1 VNTFIAD
8 LHIHSKFSRATSKN
22 LTPRNL
28 VAWAGVKGI
37 DVLATGDFT
46 HPGWMDIITQQLEA
60 GENGLLRL
68 RDDKAL
74 EQELPWYS
82 GNMNAARIRFMLCT
96 EISSIYK
103 KRGKVR
109 KIHNLV
115 FMPSVEAALKF
126 NIRLAQVGNLASDG
140 RPILGLD
147 AHDLLEM
154 VLETDPLAYLIPAHI
169 WTPWF
174 SLFGSKSGFD
184 RIEDC
189 FEDLSG
195 EIFALETGLSS
206 DPEMNWMLSALDR
219 FTLVS
224 NSDAHSGEKLGREV
238 NIFSGEM
245 SFAGIR
251 AALRRESETT
261 RFEGTLEFYPEE
273 GKYHLDGH
281 RKCGV
286 MLEPQ
291 ETAARRGFCPVCG
304 KPLTIGVLN
313 RIFALSDRDLPV
325 RPAHHPGFS
334 SLVPLSEI
342 LSEILG
348 VGPGTKKVLGMYNQ
362 LVQDFGSEFSI
373 LRDVP
378 EEDLRRSST
387 VLAEAVRRMRQGVVH
402 RHSGY
407 DGEYGRIS
415 MFAPQELLEFKHG
428 RMLSMAARSAPP
440 EVLGQRWRKTRG
452 EASPLAEEA
461 VQTANEM
468 QMAAILAG
476 PGPVLVL
483 AGPGTGK
490 TQTLM
495 GRVRHLLAQ
504 GADPA
509 RILIL
514 TFTRKAARELKDRLQ
529 RLCPG
534 LPVLP
539 KTDTLHALGLEYWTS
554 VMGEAPILLSEE
566 SSRRLFAAA
575 NPDLQGKELKTAWSE
590 QSLAREDG
598 VRIPGE
604 HTRRYL
610 DDKVRF
616 NLVDYTDLLEFWL
629 EHLELGQ
636 YVPDYDH
643 VLIDE
648 VQDLSALQLGLVTAL
663 CAQGGR
669 GFFAIGDPKQ
679 AIYGFR
685 GAVRDVEG
693 RLRALWP
700 DLKRIRLVHNYRSA
714 QQILSLAAHLFTEK
728 QTLVAQK
735 SVLASLVLFEAQSA
749 EQEAGWIAGRVRE
762 LLGGTGHWQADTH
775 EGKNISPGDIAV
787 LVRFKALV
795 PPIAKALESAG
806 IPVSVPEQESFF
818 VDARVD
824 LMLRIAGNV
833 LGLPDALDEQIP
845 SCPEDVVEK
854 GPLAMAVH
862 FSATPPFD
870 ALFWKSKAFL
880 DLVKAFQVC
889 SGWRGLLNMVRLET
903 ELCAIRGKAQKVQI
917 MTMHGAKGLEFEVV
931 FLPGLEEGILPFAG
945 MDMLLGKP
953 GDDHGLDMDEERR
966 LFYVGLT
973 RAKSMLFLSHCA
985 SRRVFGKT
993 LKLALSSLV
1002 RRLPQDMLRKSA
1014 IKRHVRLSERQL
1026 SLFDPHAL

>member
-1 VNTFIAD
+1 MNTFIAD
-8 LHIHSKFSRATSKN
+8 LHIHSRFSRATSKS

-28 VAWAGVKGI
+28 VAWAAVKGI
-37 DVLATGDFT
+37 NVLATGDFT
-46 HPGWMDIITQQLEA
+46 HPGWMDMISEQLDAE
-60 GENGLLRL
+60 ENGLLRL
-68 RDDKAL
+68 RDGKAL

-82 GNMNAARIRFMLCT
+82 GSVDATRIRFLLCT

-103 KRGKVR
+103 KAGKVR

-115 FMPSVEAALKF
+115 FMPSIEAALKF
-126 NIRLAQVGNLASDG
+126 NTRLAQVGNLSSDG

-147 AHDLLEM
+147 ARDLLEM
-154 VLETDPLAYLIPAHI
+154 VLETDPLAYLVPAHI

-189 FEDLSG
+189 FGDLSS

-219 FTLVS
+219 FTLIS
-224 NSDAHSGEKLGREV
+224 NSDAHSGEKLGREA
-238 NIFSGEM
+238 NIFSGER

-251 AALRRESETT
+251 SALRREAGTT

-286 MLEPQ
+286 AFEPE
-291 ETAARRGFCPVCG
+291 ETSARRGLCPVCG

-313 RIFALSDRDLPV
+313 RVFALSDRDVPT
-325 RPAHHPGFS
+325 RPALHADFF
-334 SLVPLSEI
+334 SLVPLTEI

-348 VGPGTKKVLGMYNQ
+348 AGSGTKKVLGMYNQ
-362 LVQDFGSEFSI
+362 LVRDFGSEFNI
-373 LRDVP
+373 LRSVP
-378 EEDLRRSST
+378 EEDLRRSSK
-387 VLAEAVRRMRQGVVH
+387 VLAEALRRMRSGLVH

-415 MFAPQELLEFKHG
+415 MFTSQELLEFKHG
-428 RMLSMAARSAPP
+428 RMLSMAARSAPA
-440 EVLGQRWRKTRG
+440 EARGQRWRKTGTATPQRQG
-452 EASPLAEEA
+452 EALA
-461 VQTANEM
+461 ANEM
-468 QMAAILAG
+468 QLAAILAG

-490 TQTLM
+490 THTLM
-495 GRVRHLLAQ
+495 GRVRHLLEQ

-509 RILIL
+509 RMLIL
-514 TFTRKAARELKDRLQ
+514 TFTRKAARELKDRLH

-534 LPVLP
+534 MSTLP

-554 VMGEAPILLSEE
+554 VMGEAPVLLSEE

-575 NPDLQGKELKTAWSE
+575 NPDLQGRELRCAWNE
-590 QSLAREDG
+590 QGLARENG
-598 VRIPGE
+598 VRVPGE
-604 HTRRYL
+604 HSRRYL

-636 YVPDYDH
+636 CVSGYDH
-643 VLIDE
+643 VLVDE

-663 CAQGGR
+663 ACKGGR
-669 GFFAIGDPKQ
+669 GFFAIGDPNQ

-685 GAVRDVEG
+685 GAARDVEQ
-693 RLRALWP
+693 RLRNLWP
-700 DLKRIRLVHNYRSA
+700 DLKRIRLVYNYRSA
-714 QQILSLAAHLFTEK
+714 QQILSLASHLFSEK
-728 QTLVAQK
+728 ESLVARK
-735 SVLASLVLFEAQSA
+735 SSTASLVLFEAQGA

-762 LLGGTGHWQADTH
+762 LLGGTGHWQADRS
-775 EGKNISPGDIAV
+775 EEKNLAPGDIAV
-787 LVRFKALV
+787 LVRFKALI
-795 PPIAKALESAG
+795 PPIAKALEAAG

-818 VDARVD
+818 VDPRVE
-824 LMLRIAGNV
+824 LLLRIAGNV
-833 LGLPDALDEQIP
+833 LGLPDVLEAEMAL
-845 SCPEDVVEK
+845 CPEHVVEK

-862 FSATPPFD
+862 FSQTPPFD
-870 ALFWKSKAFL
+870 ALFWKSKAFV
-880 DLVKAFQVC
+880 DLVKAFQSC

-903 ELCAIRGKAQKVQI
+903 ELCGIRAKAQKVQI

-953 GDDHGLDMDEERR
+953 GDEGVLDIDMEEERR

-973 RAKSMLFLSHCA
+973 RAKSMLFLSHSA

-1014 IKRHVRLSERQL
+1014 ITRHVRLNERQL
-1026 SLFDPHAL
+1026 SLF

>member
-1 VNTFIAD
+1 MNSFIAD

-28 VAWAGVKGI
+28 VAWASVKGI

-46 HPGWMDIITQQLEA
+46 HPGWMQIVTEQLIAE
-60 GENGLLRL
+60 ENGLLRL
-68 RDDKAL
+68 RDDRAL
-74 EQELPWYS
+74 EQELPWFS
-82 GNMNAARIRFMLCT
+82 GNMNAAGIRFLLCT

-103 KRGKVR
+103 KAGKVR

-115 FMPSVEAALKF
+115 FMPGIDAAMKF
-126 NIRLAQVGNLASDG
+126 NTRLAQVGNLASDG

-154 VLETDPLAYLIPAHI
+154 VLETDPLAYLVPAHI

-189 FEDLSG
+189 FGDLSG

-219 FTLVS
+219 FSLIS
-224 NSDAHSGEKLGREV
+224 NSDAHSGEKLGREANV
-238 NIFSGEM
+238 FAGEM

-251 AALRRESETT
+251 SALRRENGST

-286 MLEPQ
+286 MLEPG
-291 ETAARRGFCPVCG
+291 ETSVHRGLCPVCG

-313 RIFALSDRDLPV
+313 RVLALSDRSAPV
-325 RPAHHPGFS
+325 RPSGHPDYS
-334 SLVPLSEI
+334 SLVPLSEV

-348 VGPGTKKVLGMYNQ
+348 VGPGTKKVQGLYNQ
-362 LVQDFGSEFSI
+362 LVQDFGSELSI
-373 LRDVP
+373 LRHVP
-378 EEDLRRSST
+378 EEDLRRSSKI
-387 VLAEAVRRMRQGVVH
+387 LAEAVRRMRSGVVH

-415 MFAPQELLEFKHG
+415 MFTAQELLEFKHG
-428 RMLSMAARSAPP
+428 RMLSMAAQPP
-440 EVLGQRWRKTRG
+440 AVAVPGQRWRKTTG
-452 EASPLAEEA
+452 EGTIPGQEA

-495 GRVRHLLAQ
+495 GRVRRLLEQ
-504 GADPA
+504 GTDPA

-534 LPVLP
+534 LSALP
-539 KTDTLHALGLEYWTS
+539 KADTLHALGLEYWTS
-554 VMGEAPILLSEE
+554 VMGEAPVLLSEE

-575 NPDLQGKELKTAWSE
+575 NPDLRGKELKTAWNE
-590 QSLAREDG
+590 QSLARENG

-629 EHLELGQ
+629 EHLEIGQ
-636 YVPDYDH
+636 CVPGYDH
-643 VLIDE
+643 VLVDE
-648 VQDLSALQLGLVTAL
+648 VQDLSALQLKLVTAL
-663 CAQGGR
+663 CPQAGR
-669 GFFAIGDPKQ
+669 GFFAIGDPNQ

-685 GAVRDVEG
+685 GAVRDVEQ
-693 RLRALWP
+693 RLRNLWP
-700 DLKRIRLVHNYRSA
+700 DLKRIRLARNYRSA
-714 QQILSLAAHLFTEK
+714 QQILTLAAHLFPEK
-728 QTLVAQK
+728 ETLVAEK
-735 SVLASLVLFEAQSA
+735 PLSASLVLFEAQGA

-775 EGKNISPGDIAV
+775 EGKSLSPGDIAV
-787 LVRFKALV
+787 LVRFKALI
-795 PPIAKALESAG
+795 PPIARALEGAG

-818 VDARVD
+818 VDARVE
-824 LMLRIAGNV
+824 LLLRIAGNV
-833 LGLPDALDEQIP
+833 LGLPDFLDGEIP
-845 SCPEDVVEK
+845 SCPERAVEK

-862 FSATPPFD
+862 FGETPPFD
-870 ALFWKSKAFL
+870 ALFWKSKPFL
-880 DLVKAFQVC
+880 DLVKAFQTC

-903 ELCAIRGKAQKVQI
+903 ELCAIRARAQKVQV

-953 GDDHGLDMDEERR
+953 GDEGGIDLDEERR

-993 LKLALSSLV
+993 LKLAPSSLV

-1014 IKRHVRLSERQL
+1014 IKRNVRVNERQL
-1026 SLFDPHAL
+1026 SLF

>member
-1 VNTFIAD
+1 MNSFIAD

-28 VAWAGVKGI
+28 VAWASVKGI

-46 HPGWMDIITQQLEA
+46 HPGWMEIITQQLIAE
-60 GENGLLRL
+60 ENGLLRL

-74 EQELPWYS
+74 EQELPWFS
-82 GNMNAARIRFMLCT
+82 GNMNAAGIRFLLCT

-103 KRGKVR
+103 KAGKVR

-115 FMPSVEAALKF
+115 FMPGIDAAMKF
-126 NIRLAQVGNLASDG
+126 NTRLAQVGNLVSDG

-154 VLETDPLAYLIPAHI
+154 VLETDPLAYLVPAHI

-189 FEDLSG
+189 FGDLSG

-219 FTLVS
+219 FSLIS
-224 NSDAHSGEKLGREV
+224 NSDAHSGEKLGREANV
-238 NIFSGEM
+238 FAGEM

-251 AALRRESETT
+251 SALQRENGST

-286 MLEPQ
+286 MLEPG
-291 ETAARRGFCPVCG
+291 ETSVHRGLCPVCG

-313 RIFALSDRDLPV
+313 RVFALSDRSAPV
-325 RPAHHPGFS
+325 RPPGHPDYS
-334 SLVPLSEI
+334 SLVPLSEV

-348 VGPGTKKVLGMYNQ
+348 VGPGTKKVQGMYNQ
-362 LVQDFGSEFSI
+362 LVQDFGSELSI
-373 LRDVP
+373 LRHVP
-378 EEDLRRSST
+378 EEDLRRSSKI
-387 VLAEAVRRMRQGVVH
+387 LAEAMRRMRSGVVH

-415 MFAPQELLEFKHG
+415 MFTAQELLEFKHG
-428 RMLSMAARSAPP
+428 RMLSMAAQPP
-440 EVLGQRWRKTRG
+440 AVAVPGQRWRKTTG
-452 EASPLAEEA
+452 AGTTTGQEAA
-461 VQTANEM
+461 QTANEM

-495 GRVRHLLAQ
+495 GRVRRLLEQ
-504 GADPA
+504 GTDPA

-534 LPVLP
+534 LPALP
-539 KTDTLHALGLEYWTS
+539 KADTLHALGLEYWTS
-554 VMGEAPILLSEE
+554 VMGEAPVLLSEE

-575 NPDLQGKELKTAWSE
+575 NPDLRGKELKTAWNE
-590 QSLAREDG
+590 QSLARENG

-629 EHLELGQ
+629 EHLEIGQ
-636 YVPDYDH
+636 CVPGYDH
-643 VLIDE
+643 VLVDE
-648 VQDLSALQLGLVTAL
+648 VQDLSALQLKLVTAL
-663 CAQGGR
+663 CPQAGR
-669 GFFAIGDPKQ
+669 GFFAIGDPNQ

-685 GAVRDVEG
+685 GAVRDVEQ
-693 RLRALWP
+693 RLRNLWP
-700 DLKRIRLVHNYRSA
+700 DLKRIRLARNYRSA
-714 QQILSLAAHLFTEK
+714 QQILTLAAHLFAEK
-728 QTLVAQK
+728 ETLVAEK
-735 SVLASLVLFEAQSA
+735 PLSASLVLFEAQGA

-775 EGKNISPGDIAV
+775 EGKSLSPGDIAV
-787 LVRFKALV
+787 LVRFKALI
-795 PPIAKALESAG
+795 PPIARALEGAG

-818 VDARVD
+818 VDARVE
-824 LMLRIAGNV
+824 LLLRIAGNV
-833 LGLPDALDEQIP
+833 LGLPDFLDGEIP
-845 SCPEDVVEK
+845 SCPERAVEK

-862 FSATPPFD
+862 FGETPPFD
-870 ALFWKSKAFL
+870 ALFWKSKPFL
-880 DLVKAFQVC
+880 DLVKAFQTC

-903 ELCAIRGKAQKVQI
+903 ELCAIRARAQKVQV

-953 GDDHGLDMDEERR
+953 GDEGGIDLDEERR

-985 SRRVFGKT
+985 NRRVFGKT
-993 LKLALSSLV
+993 LKLAPSSLV

-1014 IKRHVRLSERQL
+1014 IKRNVRVNERQL
-1026 SLFDPHAL
+1026 SLF

>member
-1 VNTFIAD
+1 
-8 LHIHSKFSRATSKN
+8 
-22 LTPRNL
+22 
-28 VAWAGVKGI
+28 
-37 DVLATGDFT
+37 VLATGDFT
-46 HPGWMDIITQQLEA
+46 HPGWMEMIGKELVPED
-60 GENGLLRL
+60 NGLLRL
-68 RDDKAL
+68 REQRAL

-82 GNMNAARIRFMLCT
+82 GNMDADQIRFLLCT

-103 KRGKVR
+103 KGGKVR
-109 KIHNLV
+109 KIHNLI
-115 FMPSVEAALKF
+115 FMPGIDAALKF
-126 NIRLAQVGNLASDG
+126 NARLAQVGNLASDG

-147 AHDLLEM
+147 ARDLLEM
-154 VLETDPLAYLIPAHI
+154 VLETDPLAYLVPAHI

-189 FEDLSG
+189 FGDLSS

-219 FTLVS
+219 FSLIS
-224 NSDAHSGEKLGREV
+224 NSDAHSGEKLGREA

-251 AALRRESETT
+251 SALKREQGLA
-261 RFEGTLEFYPEE
+261 RFDGTFEFYPEE

-286 MLEPQ
+286 VLEPE
-291 ETAARRGFCPVCG
+291 ETSARRGLCPVCG

-313 RIFALSDRDLPV
+313 RVFALADRDVPV
-325 RPAHHPGFS
+325 RPAQHPDFF
-334 SLVPLSEI
+334 SLVPLTEV

-348 VGPGTKKVLGMYNQ
+348 VGPGTKKVQAMYSQ
-362 LVQDFGSEFSI
+362 LLRDFGPEFTI
-373 LRDVP
+373 LRGVP
-378 EEDLRRSST
+378 EEDLKRSSK
-387 VLAEAVRRMRQGVVH
+387 VLAEAVRRMRLGLVH
-402 RHSGY
+402 RNSGY

-415 MFAPQELLEFKHG
+415 MFTSQELLEFKHG
-428 RMLSMAARSAPP
+428 RMLSMAAGSSPAEAR
-440 EVLGQRWRKTRG
+440 GQRWRKTG
-452 EASPLAEEA
+452 GPAPAPEGAALA
-461 VQTANEM
+461 ANEM

-490 TQTLM
+490 TQTLL
-495 GRVRHLLAQ
+495 GRVRHLIEQ

-509 RILIL
+509 RMLIL

-534 LPVLP
+534 LSAPP
-539 KTDTLHALGLEYWTS
+539 RTDTLHALGLEYWTS

-575 NPDLQGKELKTAWSE
+575 NPDLQGKELRSAWNE
-590 QSLAREDG
+590 QALARENG

-604 HTRRYL
+604 HSRRYL

-616 NLVDYTDLLEFWL
+616 NVVDYTDLLEFWL

-636 YVPDYDH
+636 CVPAYDH
-643 VLIDE
+643 VLVDE

-663 CAQGGR
+663 ASKGGR
-669 GFFAIGDPKQ
+669 GFFTIGDPNQ

-685 GAVRDVEG
+685 GAVRDVEQ
-693 RLRALWP
+693 RLRNLWP
-700 DLKRIRLVHNYRSA
+700 DLKRVRLVYNYRSA
-714 QQILSLAAHLFTEK
+714 QEILSLASHLFAEK
-728 QTLVAQK
+728 ESLVAQK
-735 SVLASLVLFEAQSA
+735 STGASLVLFEAQGA

-762 LLGGTGHWQADTH
+762 LLGGTGHWQADQG
-775 EGKNISPGDIAV
+775 EGKSLSPGDFAV
-787 LVRFKALV
+787 LVRFGALIA
-795 PPIAKALESAG
+795 PIAKALEAAG
-806 IPVSVPEQESFF
+806 IPVSVPEQEAFF
-818 VDARVD
+818 VDRRVE
-824 LMLRIAGNV
+824 LLLRMAGNA
-833 LGLPDALDEQIP
+833 LGLPDALDGEIP
-845 SCPEDVVEK
+845 ACPEEVAAK

-862 FSATPPFD
+862 FSQTPPFD
-870 ALFWKSKAFL
+870 ALFWKSKAFV
-880 DLVKAFQVC
+880 DLVKAYQSC

-903 ELCAIRGKAQKVQI
+903 ELCAIRAKAQKVQI

-953 GDDHGLDMDEERR
+953 GDEGALDMDEERR

-1014 IKRHVRLSERQL
+1014 IKRHVRVNERQL
-1026 SLFDPHAL
+1026 SLF

>member
-1 VNTFIAD
+1 MNTFIAD
-8 LHIHSKFSRATSKN
+8 MHIHSKFSRATSKN

-28 VAWAGVKGI
+28 AAWAAVKGI

-46 HPGWMDIITQQLEA
+46 HPGWMDVITDQLA
-60 GENGLLRL
+60 VGDNGLLRL
-68 RDDKAL
+68 RDDRTL

-82 GNMNAARIRFMLCT
+82 GALDASRVRFLLCT

-103 KRGKVR
+103 KGGRVR

-115 FMPSVEAALKF
+115 FMPSLDAAAAF
-126 NIRLAQVGNLASDG
+126 NTRLAQVGNLASDG

-147 AHDLLEM
+147 ARDLLEM
-154 VLETDPLAYLIPAHI
+154 VLETDPLAYLVPAHI

-189 FEDLSG
+189 FGDLSAHV
-195 EIFALETGLSS
+195 FALETGLSS

-219 FTLVS
+219 FSLIS
-224 NSDAHSGEKLGREV
+224 NSDAHSGEKLGREA
-238 NIFSGEM
+238 NLFSGEM

-251 AALRRESETT
+251 DALRRVQGPT

-286 MLEPQ
+286 ALEPG
-291 ETAARRGFCPVCG
+291 ETSRHRGLCPVCG

-313 RIFALSDRDLPV
+313 RVFALSDRPTPE
-325 RPAHHPGFS
+325 RPPGHPGFV
-334 SLVPLSEI
+334 SLVPLSEV

-362 LVQDFGSEFSI
+362 LVRDFGSELDI
-373 LRDVP
+373 LRRVP
-378 EEDLRRSST
+378 EEDLRRTSKM
-387 VLAEAVRRMRQGVVH
+387 LAEAVRRMRAGAVH

-415 MFAPQELLEFKHG
+415 MFAPQELLEFRHG
-428 RMLSMAARSAPP
+428 RMLSMAAQPPASAAT
-440 EVLGQRWRKTRG
+440 GQRWRKSSG
-452 EASPLAEEA
+452 EASPDGPQGA
-461 VQTANEM
+461 QTANEM

-495 GRVRHLLAQ
+495 GRVRRLLEQ
-504 GADPA
+504 GADPR

-534 LPVLP
+534 LSALP
-539 KTDTLHALGLEYWTS
+539 KADSLHALGLEYWTS
-554 VMGEAPILLSEE
+554 VMGEAPVLLSEE
-566 SSRRLFAAA
+566 GSRRLFAAA
-575 NPDLQGKELKTAWSE
+575 NPDLQGKDLRTAWNE
-590 QSLAREDG
+590 QSLARENG

-636 YVPDYDH
+636 CVPDYDH
-643 VLIDE
+643 VLVDE
-648 VQDLSALQLGLVTAL
+648 VQDLSALQLGLIAAL
-663 CAQGGR
+663 CPKAGR
-669 GFFAIGDPKQ
+669 GFFAIGDPNQ

-685 GAVRDVEG
+685 GAARDVEQ
-693 RLRALWP
+693 RLRNLWP
-700 DLKRIRLVHNYRSA
+700 DLKRVRLVRNYRSA
-714 QQILSLAAHLFTEK
+714 QQILTLASHLFPDRES
-728 QTLVAQK
+728 LVAEK
-735 SVLASLVLFEAQSA
+735 PVSASLVLFEAKSA

-762 LLGGTGHWQADTH
+762 LLGGTGHWQADRQ
-775 EGKNISPGDIAV
+775 EGGSLSPGDIAV
-787 LVRFKALV
+787 LVRFKALI
-795 PPIAKALESAG
+795 PPIAKALEGAG

-818 VDARVD
+818 TDSRVE
-824 LMLRIAGNV
+824 LLLRVAGNA
-833 LGLPDALDEQIP
+833 LGLPDAREGDMP
-845 SCPEDVVEK
+845 GCPENVVDK

-862 FSATPPFD
+862 FGDTPPFD
-870 ALFWKSKAFL
+870 ALFWTSRPFL
-880 DLVKAFQVC
+880 DLVKAHQSC

-903 ELCAIRGKAQKVQI
+903 ELCAIRARAQKVQV
-917 MTMHGAKGLEFEVV
+917 MTLHGAKGLEFEVV
-931 FLPGLEEGILPFAG
+931 FLPALEEGILPFAG

-953 GDDHGLDMDEERR
+953 GEEGGIDLDEERR

-993 LKLALSSLV
+993 LKLVPSSLV

-1014 IKRHVRLSERQL
+1014 IKRHVRVSERQL
-1026 SLFDPHAL
+1026 SLF